1 MQATPSV
8 TLLNGQRHFPSCI
21 RVHGTKVSFSQLT
34 LWSMNIPWGFLLW
47 RPIFRQM
54 LWLHQL
60 RNSSAET
67 SLSSSAHRQN
77 KNFRTNATNNCTVS
91 RQEQICYSIWHPW
104 TCRSSRVRTNTNCNL
119 LVNWNL
125 RLPARHRVPW
135 WYWGRKSTWNRP
147 EFAQELHFS
156 YTRAFP
162 SPQQPHTLVSLSA
175 IHSKKHKSK
184 QGSADHPIICWGWRL
199 VPLTK
204 TLLYWWRAYWSK
216 VLDALALKLTP
227 RAFLKVH
234 FLAFPNVQPV
244 HFIKAGIN
252 NNRCITCYLK
262 DDQVKWS
269 SNRWI
274 QQLH

>member
-1 MQATPSV
+1 M
-8 TLLNGQRHFPSCI
+8 LLYI
-21 RVHGTKVSFSQLT
+21 AL
-34 LWSMNIPWGFLLW
+34 
-47 RPIFRQM
+47 
-54 LWLHQL
+54 
-60 RNSSAET
+60 
-67 SLSSSAHRQN
+67 
-77 KNFRTNATNNCTVS
+77 
-91 RQEQICYSIWHPW
+91 HPW
-104 TCRSSRVRTNTNCNL
+104 TCRCSRVGTNTNCNL

-125 RLPARHRVPW
+125 RLLPARHRVPW

-184 QGSADHPIICWGWRL
+184 QGSADHPIIICSGWKL
-199 VPLTK
+199 VSLTK
-204 TLLYWWRAYWSK
+204 PLLYWWRAYWSK

-244 HFIKAGIN
+244 HFIKASIN
-252 NNRCITCYLK
+252 NNRCITCYFK

-274 QQLH
+274 QQLHALITNKRRAPCSRSWTRHRNRCADCGHTDASGQSASIDTGAKAAAALVNN